1 MLYAPCILL
10 GLAKRVSIL
19 AIFFCRIRR
28 FSALAHEVFVQMPPP
43 TRPPPP
49 PPPTLVKAN
58 SSTSSSL
65 DPDQYLSSS
74 SFLLFFLFPP
84 PPPTQDFTHVCI
96 EAEGK
101 GNISAFK
108 FFSSIPYGKKRVDVD
123 KLALIRS
130 TSLFL
135 ALLRECGVLA
145 VDESRKK
152 REKIHRRIFR
162 LMYFPKYKI

>member
-10 GLAKRVSIL
+10 GLAKRFSIL

-28 FSALAHEVFVQMPPP
+28 FSALAREVFVQMPPP

-49 PPPTLVKAN
+49 PPPTLVKAF
-58 SSTSSSL
+58 SSSASSL

-74 SFLLFFLFPP
+74 SFLLFFLFLFPP

-96 EAEGK
+96 EAEGE

-145 VDESRKK
+145 VDESRREK

-162 LMYFPKYKI
+162 LMYFPE

>member
-49 PPPTLVKAN
+49 PTLVKAN
-58 SSTSSSL
+58 SSSSSFL

-74 SFLLFFLFPP
+74 SFLLFFLFLFPP
-84 PPPTQDFTHVCI
+84 PSPTQDFTHVCI
-96 EAEGK
+96 ETEGE

-108 FFSSIPYGKKRVDVD
+108 FFSSIPYGKKRADVD

-145 VDESRKK
+145 VDENRREERERKFI
-152 REKIHRRIFR
+152 EG
-162 LMYFPKYKI
+162 YFD

>member
-1 MLYAPCILL
+1 MLYAPSCWQI
-10 GLAKRVSIL
+10 VSL
-19 AIFFCRIRR
+19 NSCNIFLSNQR

-49 PPPTLVKAN
+49 PTLVKAF
-58 SSTSSSL
+58 SSSSSAL

-74 SFLLFFLFPP
+74 SSFLLFFLFLFPP
-84 PPPTQDFTHVCI
+84 PPPDPRFHPCVHWSR
-96 EAEGK
+96 G

-108 FFSSIPYGKKRVDVD
+108 FFSSIPYGKKRADVD

-145 VDESRKK
+145 VDESRREK
-152 REKIHRRIFR
+152 RERKFIEG
-162 LMYFPKYKI
+162 YFD